1 MIQILENQAM
11 SNIKKII
18 RYISG
23 EMEREEQEQFREQL
37 SSDSGLMEEYRSVS
51 SIWEMTKEKLTL
63 TNLPDGKKRDEL
75 IAAVIAE
82 HDIATYGTGISSE
95 KESAFQSKLENIM
108 SRQPSEQNRS
118 PAKRPWPFYGAAA
131 LLMAAA
137 IALMVII
144 FIPKSD
150 LNELAFS
157 YYDPVNDPL
166 IELYTSQT
174 RSQEI
179 KALDLFKE
187 GRYEA
192 ARLSF
197 ENDLPSGKHDDD
209 IISLFYAITCYETGE
224 PIKALELLEELSESS
239 SDTVSYHAKWYLSLI
254 YIMQDQ
260 KNKAQL
266 SLEELAEKDGWNRK
280 KVKMLLNRSD

>member
-1 MIQILENQAM
+1 M

-23 EMEREEQEQFREQL
+23 DMEREEQEQFRDLL
-37 SSDSGLMEEYRSVS
+37 SSDSVLMEEYRSVFR
-51 SIWEMTKEKLTL
+51 IWEMTKEKLTL
-63 TNLPDGKKRDEL
+63 TDLPDSEQRDEL
-75 IAAVIAE
+75 IAAVIAAY
-82 HDIATYGTGISSE
+82 DISTYGTGTSSE
-95 KESAFQSKLENIM
+95 RESAFKSKLENIM
-108 SRQPSEQNRS
+108 SKPPSKKNRS
-118 PAKRPWPFYGAAA
+118 PAKKHRTIYGAAA

-137 IALMVII
+137 IALMVIV
-144 FIPKSD
+144 FNPKSD
-150 LNELAFS
+150 LEELAIS

-166 IELYTSQT
+166 LELYTLQT

-179 KALDLFKE
+179 KALNHFKE
-187 GRYEA
+187 GNYEA

-197 ENDLPSGKHDDD
+197 ENNLTSGRRDDD
-209 IISLFYAITCYETGE
+209 IISLFYAVTCYETGD
-224 PIKALELLEELSESS
+224 PIRALELLEELSESS

-266 SLEELAEKDGWNRK
+266 SLEELAETAGRHRK
-280 KVKMLLNRSD
+280 KVKILLRKSD